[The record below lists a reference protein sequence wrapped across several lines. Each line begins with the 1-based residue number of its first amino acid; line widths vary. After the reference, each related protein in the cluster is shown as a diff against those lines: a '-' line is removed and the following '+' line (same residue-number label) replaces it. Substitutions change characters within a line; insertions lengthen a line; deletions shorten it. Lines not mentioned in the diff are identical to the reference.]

1 MLNPFFQN
9 VDPFTIEKILS
20 KIDIENKENFKKDK
34 IYNVADLVNKTA
46 FGLAIW
52 AGAKMDSEN
61 A

>member
-1 MLNPFFQN
+1 MDTVN
-9 VDPFTIEKILS
+9 I
-20 KIDIENKENFKKDK
+20 

-52 AGAKMDSEN
+52 AGAKMDSKLQKL